1 MAKVLMLLCS
11 MFLLADTPEAESEK
25 EVLAAMNAWK
35 QAMLMR
41 DRAALEVR
49 YAPGLL
55 YVQSSGKQE
64 SKAEAIEAAVAGKDR
79 YEAIDLE
86 DISVSVYGNTALVK
100 AKVIMRI
107 NSGRIQHAQS
117 GCLHVWIKMPAGWQ
131 MVARHATRLNPL
143 TLLSFS
149 FRYQHQIE
157 LFGFLTLESDSEAE
171 S

>member
-11 MFLLADTPEAESEK
+11 MFLLADTPEAKSEK

-41 DRAALEVR
+41 DRAALEVL
-49 YAPGLL
+49 YAPGLM
-55 YVQSSGKQE
+55 YVHSSGKQE

-107 NSGRIQHAQS
+107 NSDGGTATNTLS
-117 GCLHVWIKMPAGWQ
+117 LDVLHVWIKMPAGWQ
-131 MVARHATRLNPL
+131 MAARHATRLNP
-143 TLLSFS
+143 T
-149 FRYQHQIE
+149 
-157 LFGFLTLESDSEAE
+157 
-171 S
+171 